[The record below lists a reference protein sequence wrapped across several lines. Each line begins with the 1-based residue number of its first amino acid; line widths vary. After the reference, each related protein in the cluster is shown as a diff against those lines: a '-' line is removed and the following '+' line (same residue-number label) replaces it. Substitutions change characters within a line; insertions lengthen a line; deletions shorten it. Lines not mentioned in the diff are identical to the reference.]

1 MRSSFLVS
9 AALALTV
16 LAGGSSAQT
25 DRPEFRG
32 LWVHTWQAGM
42 LSPEEVQETIRWAK
56 ESGMNAVILQ
66 ARRVGDAYYES
77 AYEPRASNIKGTPDF
92 DPLGYALKL
101 CRDSGLEVYAW
112 FNAYRVWTQPDK
124 PSPAGHILSMHPEWL
139 SRDVNGRTSSA
150 DGQFLDPGV
159 PEVRDYLVKLVS
171 DLVGKYDV
179 DGVMLDFVRYPGK
192 TWGYNEKAV
201 ARFNLEHGRKGQP
214 SPEDPLWCE
223 WRRRQVTDTVR
234 AIHREIDRVRPGV
247 KLAAA
252 TIAWGP
258 CPSDF
263 TKTDAYS
270 HVFQDWRLW
279 MEEGL
284 LDANMPMNY
293 KDPANAKTAGY
304 YVDWLRGL
312 KKWSYGRHVY
322 CGLMVFKD
330 NVGGA
335 LSQMKTARELGMDG
349 VVGFGF
355 SQIGCKAALCTN
367 LKTKLF
373 AKAAPPPAMP
383 WKTRVARRGD

>member
-1 MRSSFLVS
+1 MRIRFITPAV
-9 AALALTV
+9 LAVIL
-16 LAGGSSAQT
+16 LAGGCLAQA

-32 LWVHTWQAGM
+32 VWVHTWQPGM
-42 LSPEEVQETIRWAK
+42 LSPEEVEDTVRWAK
-56 ESGMNAVILQ
+56 DSRMNALILQ
-66 ARRVGDAYYES
+66 ARRVGDAYYKS
-77 AYEPRASNIKGTPDF
+77 AYEPLASNIKADTGF
-92 DPLGYALKL
+92 DPLGYALKS
-101 CRDSGLEVYAW
+101 CRDSDLEVHAW
-112 FNAYRVWTQPDK
+112 FNVYRVWTQPDK
-124 PSPAGHILSMHPEWL
+124 PAPAGHVLSLHPEWL
-139 SRDVNGRTSSA
+139 SRDVNGKASSA

-159 PEVRDYLVKLVS
+159 PEVRDYIVKLIS
-171 DLVGKYDV
+171 DLVDKYDV

-201 ARFNLEHGRKGQP
+201 ARFNSENGRKGQP
-214 SPEDPLWCE
+214 SPDDPLWCE
-223 WRRRQVTDTVR
+223 WRRCQVTETVR
-234 AIHREIDRVRPGV
+234 AINREIDRVRPGV
-247 KLAAA
+247 KLSAA

-263 TKTDAYS
+263 SKTDAYS

-279 MEEGL
+279 MEQGL

-304 YVDWLRGL
+304 YSDWLRGL

-330 NVGGA
+330 NVRGTV
-335 LSQMKTARELGMDG
+335 SQMKTARELGVDG
-349 VVGFGF
+349 VVGFAF
-355 SQIGCKAALCTN
+355 SQIGCQSALCAS
-367 LKTKLF
+367 LKSDLF